1 MGVMVCNDKGA
12 GESCNFRENFDV
24 VIGGGP

>member
-1 MGVMVCNDKGA
+1 MGVMVCNDKGG

-24 VIGGGP
+24 VIDGGP